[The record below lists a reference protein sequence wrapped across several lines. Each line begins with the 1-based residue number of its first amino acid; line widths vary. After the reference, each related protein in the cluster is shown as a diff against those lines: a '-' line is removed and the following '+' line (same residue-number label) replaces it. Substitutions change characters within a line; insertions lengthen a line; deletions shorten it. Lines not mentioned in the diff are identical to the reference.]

1 MPGDVGREDTVSSSR
16 GENQGPA
23 GEPRCVGTCAIGF
36 GSDDRVAGCP
46 PVLEIIRRLVPGGQ
60 PISPK
65 ILAGGPDA
73 VGRHADAC
81 GTYFAVCSGVT
92 K

>member
-1 MPGDVGREDTVSSSR
+1 
-16 GENQGPA
+16 
-23 GEPRCVGTCAIGF
+23 
-36 GSDDRVAGCP
+36 
-46 PVLEIIRRLVPGGQ
+46 LEIIRRLVPGGQ